1 VQRSLPKAAALA
13 ATLTLLATT
22 GTGAAFAT
30 PSPESP
36 AVRAAIDAIV
46 ARDRKIYGGKAP
58 LPAVL
63 VGVWDAQGR
72 SYVRAYGYANLAKKT
87 PLSPD
92 DHFRIGSNTK
102 TFVVSVI
109 LQLVDEG
116 KMRLDDP
123 LSTFHIGVKVP
134 NAQHITVRQMAQ
146 MRSGL
151 FEVFDVPQ
159 LGDGSSITPQSHWDP
174 HTLVRWAVAQKPYFA
189 PGKGYKYSN
198 TNYLLL
204 GLIIEAVTHD
214 SVSNEIRKR
223 LLDRYALDDTS
234 YPATMAMPEP
244 WARGYGLD
252 AKKNWEDV
260 SNTIPVTLM
269 GSAGEMISTMA
280 DMKRWITLYVAG
292 GAESAAMQKAK
303 LDCIYTGE
311 GNLSFGLGLGCSA
324 GWYGY
329 TGGLPGYNTANY
341 YFPKANV
348 FVTAWVSA
356 QINTPRPG
364 AANAVFH
371 DIARIMTPNSVPFV
385 LSAKS
390 TGKSGL

>member
-46 ARDRKIYGGKAP
+46 ARDRKIYGGKTP

-116 KMRLDDP
+116 KLKLDDP

-134 NAQHITVRQMAQ
+134 NAQNITVR
-146 MRSGL
+146 
-151 FEVFDVPQ
+151 E
-159 LGDGSSITPQSHWDP
+159 
-174 HTLVRWAVAQKPYFA
+174 
-189 PGKGYKYSN
+189 
-198 TNYLLL
+198 
-204 GLIIEAVTHD
+204 
-214 SVSNEIRKR
+214 
-223 LLDRYALDDTS
+223 
-234 YPATMAMPEP
+234 
-244 WARGYGLD
+244 
-252 AKKNWEDV
+252 
-260 SNTIPVTLM
+260 
-269 GSAGEMISTMA
+269 
-280 DMKRWITLYVAG
+280 
-292 GAESAAMQKAK
+292 
-303 LDCIYTGE
+303 
-311 GNLSFGLGLGCSA
+311 
-324 GWYGY
+324 
-329 TGGLPGYNTANY
+329 
-341 YFPKANV
+341 
-348 FVTAWVSA
+348 
-356 QINTPRPG
+356 
-364 AANAVFH
+364 
-371 DIARIMTPNSVPFV
+371 IARMPDAQRTLRGVRR
-385 LSAKS
+385 SA
-390 TGKSGL
+390 TR